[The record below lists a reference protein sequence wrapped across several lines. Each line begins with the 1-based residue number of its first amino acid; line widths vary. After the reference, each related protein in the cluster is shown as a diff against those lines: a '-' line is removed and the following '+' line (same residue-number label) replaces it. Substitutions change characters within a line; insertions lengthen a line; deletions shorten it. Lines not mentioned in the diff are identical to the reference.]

1 MFGRFVYSL
10 VLALLIAACSGA
22 AAPTPEPA
30 VRVGATASTLPFLGE
45 ATDRSITGST
55 PFEITVATSNSDLL
69 ARVAGDSID
78 VGLTLYLPEN
88 SILWAAPLGEEKI
101 AVVVNPANAT
111 DDLSLLQVQ
120 DIFAGRT
127 GAWAVAVGEDGDDAR
142 IVFEAM
148 ALRGVKPALTAV
160 VMPTPE
166 AMLKFVAET
175 PNGIGYLPLRWVDD
189 AVKPLAI
196 DGKPPT
202 ADDYPLKALIIA
214 VAKEEPTGKVREW
227 LGEIQKAENSGR

>member
-1 MFGRFVYSL
+1 MFGRFVHSL

-22 AAPTPEPA
+22 ATPTPESP
-30 VRVGATASTLPFLGE
+30 VRIGATASALPFLRE
-45 ATDRSITGST
+45 ATDRSLTGST
-55 PFEITVATSNSDLL
+55 PFEIAVAASNSDLL
-69 ARVAGDSID
+69 AKVAGDSVD

-88 SILWAAPLGEEKI
+88 SILWAAPLGEEQI
-101 AVVVNPANAT
+101 AVVVNPANT
-111 DDLSLLQVQ
+111 TEDLSLLQVQ

-127 GAWAVAVGEDGDDAR
+127 GAWTVAVGEDGDDTR

-166 AMLKFVAET
+166 AMLKFVAGT

-189 AVKPLAI
+189 SVRAVMI
-196 DGKPPT
+196 DGRPPT
-202 ADDYPLKALIIA
+202 ADDYELKVLILA
-214 VAKEEPTGKVREW
+214 VAKAEPTGAVREW
-227 LGEIQKAENSGR
+227 LGRVQVVK

>member
-1 MFGRFVYSL
+1 MFGRFVHSL

-22 AAPTPEPA
+22 ATPAPESA
-30 VRVGATASTLPFLGE
+30 VRVGATASTLPLLRE

-55 PFEITVATSNSDLL
+55 PFEITAAASNSDLL
-69 ARVAGDSID
+69 AKVAGDSVD

-88 SILWAAPLGEEKI
+88 SILWAAPLGEERI
-101 AVVVNPANAT
+101 AVVVNPTNTT

-120 DIFAGRT
+120 DVFAGRT
-127 GAWAVAVGEDGDDAR
+127 GGWAVAVREEGDDSR

-160 VMPTPE
+160 VMPSPE
-166 AMLKFVAET
+166 AMLKFVAAT

-189 AVKPLAI
+189 SVKALAI
-196 DGKPPT
+196 DGRRPT
-202 ADDYPLKALIIA
+202 ADDYELKVLIVV
-214 VAKEEPTGKVREW
+214 VAKAEPTGAAREW
-227 LGEIQKAENSGR
+227 LGRVQVVR